1 MFDVGGQ
8 RGERRKWIQVIFST
22 DKFLCLNIL
31 TFYGQAF
38 DGIHA
43 VLFLVATSSF
53 DQNLRE
59 DGTTNRLREA
69 IELFKDVWDS
79 RCDIFY
85 PNI

>member
-1 MFDVGGQ
+1 ML
-8 RGERRKWIQVIFST
+8 
-22 DKFLCLNIL
+22 KF
-31 TFYGQAF
+31 YQAF

-79 RCDIFY
+79 RCAFSSSLH
-85 PNI
+85 N